1 MTGQPAQNT
10 DKYSKKLTSGSNC
23 REMMS
28 NYQERPLT
36 WLMNLPERS
45 LRSLMNEEPE
55 KTQQEDKKVKSSSAC
70 PTEDN

>member
-1 MTGQPAQNT
+1 
-10 DKYSKKLTSGSNC
+10 
-23 REMMS
+23 MS